1 MATEADAAPAAF
13 IKTMARFGLAALG
26 AGIAA
31 AGLAL
36 TPAPAG
42 SQLISVYF
50 LVFQDAPVLV
60 LLGAF
65 LLLAQGLLHRPLT
78 LTTPAWVSPRHACP
92 IVWATVAAVA
102 ALVYAGTHFVCRD
115 YGLSLDEFMAE
126 FDSRIIA
133 AGALKAPV
141 AKEWRDLVPALQP
154 IFRLPVADNAY
165 WLSSYLPMNAAIR
178 GAFLWLGDPTWA
190 GVAMAAIALTT
201 LFAITRQLWPDR
213 PDAAV
218 VGVILLASSA
228 QFLIAAMT
236 PYAMTAH
243 LCLNLV
249 WLWLFLRDRWWGHL
263 AAVLVAFV
271 ASGLHQVAFH
281 PLFAAPFV
289 FSLFLTRRWSLAI
302 FYGGAYASIVLFWI
316 LYWSLLIGANT
327 TTPIGPAA
335 DVGLLSFVQ
344 RIGEISNLEAA
355 SAALMALNLLRFLA
369 WQSPLMLP
377 LALVGLIICSKRHSI
392 LVNLALGIALTLA
405 VILVVMPFQG
415 HGWGYRY
422 LHGALGSIALLAA
435 QGWISLSDRSAQLHQ
450 RLSAIFLLS
459 VALSIFA
466 LLPWRLAQVYAFV
479 GPYAAA
485 SAAIAR
491 SEVDVVVVDASNIWY
506 GVDLVRNDPL
516 LTSSPKVLNLT
527 SLRSDQIKQLCSRY
541 RVAIF
546 DSEDAAHAGV
556 PLDSSQL
563 PAATGNA
570 DGLRELMRS
579 MGCAKEHVTGT
590 RRDPKLSPGLN

>member
-1 MATEADAAPAAF
+1 MGMPTATEADAAPAVL
-13 IKTMARFGLAALG
+13 IKTMASFGLAALA

-31 AGLAL
+31 AAL
-36 TPAPAG
+36 TLASAPAG

-65 LLLAQGLLHRPLT
+65 MLLTQGLLRQPLG
-78 LTTPAWVSPRHACP
+78 LSTTAWVSPQHACP
-92 IVWATVAAVA
+92 IVWATVVAVA

-133 AGALKAPV
+133 TGTLMAPV
-141 AKEWRDLVPALQP
+141 ADEWRDLVPALQP
-154 IFRLPVADNAY
+154 IFRLTVPDNAY

-178 GAFLWLGDPTWA
+178 GAFLWLGDSTWA
-190 GVAMAAIALTT
+190 GVSMAAIALTT
-201 LFAITRQLWPDR
+201 LFAIARQLWPDR

-218 VGVILLASSA
+218 VSVILLASSA

-236 PYAMTAH
+236 PYAMNAH

-263 AAVLVAFV
+263 AAVPVAFV

-289 FSLFLTRRWSLAI
+289 FSLLLTGRRSLAVY
-302 FYGGAYASIVLFWI
+302 YGGVYASIILFWI
-316 LYWSLLIGANT
+316 FYWSLLIGTST
-327 TTPIGPAA
+327 TTPNGSAA

-355 SAALMALNLLRFLA
+355 SVALMAINLLRFLA

-377 LALVGLIICSKRHSI
+377 LALVGLITCRTRSGI
-392 LVNLALGIALTLA
+392 LVSLALGIALTLA
-405 VILVVMPFQG
+405 VTLVVMPFQG

-422 LHGALGSIALLAA
+422 LHGMLGSIALFAA
-435 QGWISLSDRSAQLHQ
+435 QGWIWLSDGSAYRRQQLT
-450 RLSAIFLLS
+450 AILLLS
-459 VALSIFA
+459 IALSIFA
-466 LLPWRLAQVYAFV
+466 LLPWRLAQVYTFV

-491 SEVDVVVVDASNIWY
+491 SKADVVVVDASNIWY

-516 LTSSPKVLNLT
+516 LASSPKVLNLT
-527 SLRSDQIKQLCSRY
+527 SLRSEQIKQLCGRY

-546 DSEDAAHAGV
+546 DSDDASQAG
-556 PLDSSQL
+556 L
-563 PAATGNA
+563 PFASGQSPSGAR
-570 DGLRELMRS
+570 LRELMRS
-579 MGCAKEHVTGT
+579 LDCGKEHVIAAHPP
-590 RRDPKLSPGLN
+590 RSLN

>member
-1 MATEADAAPAAF
+1 MRISIAIEADAAPAVF
-13 IKTMARFGLAALG
+13 IKTMARFGLLALG
-26 AGIAA
+26 AGMAA
-31 AGLAL
+31 AALAL
-36 TPAPAG
+36 VPAPAG

-60 LLGAF
+60 LLGVF
-65 LLLAQGLLHRPLT
+65 LLSAQGLLRRPLA
-78 LTTPAWVSPRHACP
+78 LTTPAWVSPKHARL

-102 ALVYAGTHFVCRD
+102 ALVFAGTHFVCRD

-133 AGALKAPV
+133 AGALMAPV
-141 AKEWRDLVPALQP
+141 ADEWRDLVPALQP
-154 IFRLPVADNAY
+154 IFRLPVPDNAY

-190 GVAMAAIALTT
+190 SVSMAAIALTT
-201 LFAITRQLWPDR
+201 LFAIARKLWPDR

-218 VGVILLASSA
+218 VSVILLASSA

-236 PYAMTAH
+236 PYAVTAH

-289 FSLFLTRRWSLAI
+289 FSLLFTRRWSLSV

-316 LYWSLLIGANT
+316 FYWSLLIGT
-327 TTPIGPAA
+327 TTPSPAA
-335 DVGLLSFVQ
+335 DVGLLSFVE
-344 RIGEISNLEAA
+344 RIGEISTLEAT
-355 SAALMALNLLRFLA
+355 SVALMAINLLRFLA

-377 LALVGLIICSKRHSI
+377 LALVGLTIGRNRSGI
-392 LVNLALGIALTLA
+392 LVSLALGIALTLA
-405 VILVVMPFQG
+405 VVLVVMPFQG

-422 LHGALGSIALLAA
+422 LHGMLGSLALLAA
-435 QGWISLSDRSAQLHQ
+435 QGWIWLSDRSANLRQQ
-450 RLSAIFLLS
+450 PAAILLLS
-459 VALSIFA
+459 IALSIFA

-491 SEVDVVVVDASNIWY
+491 SKAEVVVVDASNIWY

-516 LTSSPKVLNLT
+516 LASSPKVLNLT

-546 DSEDAAHAGV
+546 DSEDASRAGL
-556 PLDSSQL
+556 PFASSQS
-563 PAATGNA
+563 PAAGSA
-570 DGLRELMRS
+570 ERLRVLMRS
-579 MGCAKEHVTGT
+579 LGCAKEHVTAAN
-590 RRDPKLSPGLN
+590 PPQS

>member
-1 MATEADAAPAAF
+1 MAIEADAAPAVF
-13 IKTMARFGLAALG
+13 IKTMARFGLVALG
-26 AGIAA
+26 AGMAA
-31 AGLAL
+31 AALAL
-36 TPAPAG
+36 VPAPAG

-60 LLGAF
+60 LLGVF
-65 LLLAQGLLHRPLT
+65 LLSAQGLLRRPLA
-78 LTTPAWVSPRHACP
+78 LTTPAWVSPKHARL

-133 AGALKAPV
+133 AGALMAPV
-141 AKEWRDLVPALQP
+141 ADEWRDLVPALQP
-154 IFRLPVADNAY
+154 IFRLPVPDNAY

-190 GVAMAAIALTT
+190 SVSMAAIALTT
-201 LFAITRQLWPDR
+201 LFAIARKLWPDR

-218 VGVILLASSA
+218 VSVILLASSA

-236 PYAMTAH
+236 PYAVTAH

-289 FSLFLTRRWSLAI
+289 FSLLFTRRWSLSV

-316 LYWSLLIGANT
+316 FYWSLLIGT
-327 TTPIGPAA
+327 TTPSPAA
-335 DVGLLSFVQ
+335 DVGLLSFVE
-344 RIGEISNLEAA
+344 RIGEISTLEAT
-355 SAALMALNLLRFLA
+355 SVALMAINLLRFLA

-377 LALVGLIICSKRHSI
+377 LALVGLTIGRNRSGI
-392 LVNLALGIALTLA
+392 LVSLALGIALTLA
-405 VILVVMPFQG
+405 VVLVVMPFQG

-422 LHGALGSIALLAA
+422 LHGMLGSLALLAA
-435 QGWISLSDRSAQLHQ
+435 QGWIWLSDRSANLRQQ
-450 RLSAIFLLS
+450 PAAILLLS
-459 VALSIFA
+459 IALSIFA

-491 SEVDVVVVDASNIWY
+491 SKAEVVVVDASNIWY

-516 LTSSPKVLNLT
+516 LASSPKVLNLT

-546 DSEDAAHAGV
+546 DSEDASRAGL
-556 PLDSSQL
+556 PFASSQS
-563 PAATGNA
+563 PAAGSA
-570 DGLRELMRS
+570 ERLRVLMRS
-579 MGCAKEHVTGT
+579 LGCAKEHVTAAN
-590 RRDPKLSPGLN
+590 PPQS

>member
-1 MATEADAAPAAF
+1 MAIEADAAPAVF
-13 IKTMARFGLAALG
+13 IKTMARFGLVALG
-26 AGIAA
+26 AGMAA
-31 AGLAL
+31 AALAL
-36 TPAPAG
+36 VPAPAG

-60 LLGAF
+60 LLGVF
-65 LLLAQGLLHRPLT
+65 LLSAQGLRRPLA
-78 LTTPAWVSPRHACP
+78 LTTPAWVSPKHARL

-133 AGALKAPV
+133 AGALMAPV
-141 AKEWRDLVPALQP
+141 ADEWRDLVPALQP
-154 IFRLPVADNAY
+154 IFRLPVPDNAY
-165 WLSSYLPMNAAIR
+165 WLSSYLPMNAVIR
-178 GAFLWLGDPTWA
+178 GVFLWLGDPTWA
-190 GVAMAAIALTT
+190 GVSMAAIALTT
-201 LFAITRQLWPDR
+201 LFAIARKLWPDR

-218 VGVILLASSA
+218 VSVILLASSA

-236 PYAMTAH
+236 PYAVTTH

-249 WLWLFLRDRWWGHL
+249 WLWLFLRDRLWGHL

-289 FSLFLTRRWSLAI
+289 FSLLFTRRWSLSV

-316 LYWSLLIGANT
+316 FYWSLLIGT
-327 TTPIGPAA
+327 TTPSPAA

-344 RIGEISNLEAA
+344 RIGEISHLEVA
-355 SAALMALNLLRFLA
+355 SVALMAINLLRFLA
-369 WQSPLMLP
+369 WQSPLMFP
-377 LALVGLIICSKRHSI
+377 LALIGLTICRTRGSI
-392 LVNLALGIALTLA
+392 PVSLALGIALTLA
-405 VILVVMPFQG
+405 VVLVVMPFQG

-422 LHGALGSIALLAA
+422 LHGMLGSLTLLAA
-435 QGWISLSDRSAQLHQ
+435 QGWIWLSDRSAYLRQQLA
-450 RLSAIFLLS
+450 AILLLS
-459 VALSIFA
+459 IALSSFA

-491 SEVDVVVVDASNIWY
+491 SKAEVVVVDASNIWY
-506 GVDLVRNDPL
+506 GVDLVRNDPWL
-516 LTSSPKVLNLT
+516 ASSPKVLNLT

-541 RVAIF
+541 QVAIF
-546 DSEDAAHAGV
+546 DSEDASRAGL
-556 PLDSSQL
+556 PFAFSQS
-563 PAATGNA
+563 PSASANA
-570 DGLRELMRS
+570 ERLREVMHSL
-579 MGCAKEHVTGT
+579 GCAKENVT
-590 RRDPKLSPGLN
+590 RLHPPQS

>member
-1 MATEADAAPAAF
+1 MRISIAIEADAAPAVF
-13 IKTMARFGLAALG
+13 IKTMARFGLLALG
-26 AGIAA
+26 AGMAA
-31 AGLAL
+31 AALAL
-36 TPAPAG
+36 VPAPAG

-60 LLGAF
+60 LLGVF
-65 LLLAQGLLHRPLT
+65 LLSAQGLLRRPLA
-78 LTTPAWVSPRHACP
+78 LTTPAWVSPKHARL

-102 ALVYAGTHFVCRD
+102 ALVFAGTHFVCRD

-133 AGALKAPV
+133 AGALMAPV
-141 AKEWRDLVPALQP
+141 ADEWRDLVPALQP
-154 IFRLPVADNAY
+154 IFRLPVPDNAY

-190 GVAMAAIALTT
+190 SVSMAAIALTT
-201 LFAITRQLWPDR
+201 LFAIARKLWPDR

-218 VGVILLASSA
+218 VSVILLASSA

-236 PYAMTAH
+236 PYAVTAH

-289 FSLFLTRRWSLAI
+289 FSLLFTRRWSLSV

-316 LYWSLLIGANT
+316 FYWSLLIGT
-327 TTPIGPAA
+327 TTPSPAA

-344 RIGEISNLEAA
+344 RIGEISTLEAA
-355 SAALMALNLLRFLA
+355 SVALMAINLLRFLA

-377 LALVGLIICSKRHSI
+377 LALVGLTIGRNRSGI
-392 LVNLALGIALTLA
+392 LVSLALGIALTLA
-405 VILVVMPFQG
+405 VVLVVMPFQG

-422 LHGALGSIALLAA
+422 LHGMLGSLALLAA
-435 QGWISLSDRSAQLHQ
+435 QGWIWLSDRSANLRQQ
-450 RLSAIFLLS
+450 PAAILLLS
-459 VALSIFA
+459 IALSIFA

-491 SEVDVVVVDASNIWY
+491 SKAEVVVVDASNIWY

-516 LTSSPKVLNLT
+516 LASSPKVLNLT

-546 DSEDAAHAGV
+546 DSEDASRAGL
-556 PLDSSQL
+556 PFASSQS
-563 PAATGNA
+563 PAAGSA
-570 DGLRELMRS
+570 ERLRVLMRS
-579 MGCAKEHVTGT
+579 LGCAKEHVTAAN
-590 RRDPKLSPGLN
+590 PPQS

>member
-1 MATEADAAPAAF
+1 MGTSMATEADAAPAVL
-13 IKTMARFGLAALG
+13 IKTMARFGMTALG

-31 AGLAL
+31 AALAH
-36 TPAPAG
+36 PSAPAG

-65 LLLAQGLLHRPLT
+65 LLLAQGLLRQPLA
-78 LTTPAWVSPRHACP
+78 LTTPAWMSPQHPRP
-92 IVWATVAAVA
+92 ITWATVASVA
-102 ALVYAGTHFVCRD
+102 ALVYTGTHFVCRD

-133 AGALKAPV
+133 TGTLMAPV
-141 AKEWRDLVPALQP
+141 AGEWRDLVPALQP
-154 IFRLPVADNAY
+154 IFRLTVPDNAY

-190 GVAMAAIALTT
+190 GVSMAAIALTT
-201 LFAITRQLWPDR
+201 LFAIARQLWPDR

-218 VGVILLASSA
+218 VSVILLASSA
-228 QFLIAAMT
+228 QFLIVAMT

-249 WLWLFLRDRWWGHL
+249 WLWLFLRHRWWGHL

-281 PLFAAPFV
+281 PLFAAPFL
-289 FSLFLTRRWSLAI
+289 FSLLITHRWSLAV
-302 FYGGAYASIVLFWI
+302 FYGGAYASIILFWI
-316 LYWSLLIGANT
+316 FYWSLLIGS
-327 TTPIGPAA
+327 TTPSPVA
-335 DVGLLSFVQ
+335 DVGLLSFVE

-355 SAALMALNLLRFLA
+355 SVALMAINLLRFLA

-377 LALVGLIICSKRHSI
+377 LALVGLITCRTRSGI
-392 LVNLALGIALTLA
+392 LVSLALGIALTMA
-405 VILVVMPFQG
+405 VTLVVMPFQG

-422 LHGALGSIALLAA
+422 LHGMLGSIALFAA
-435 QGWISLSDRSAQLHQ
+435 QGWIWLSDGSAYRGQQLT
-450 RLSAIFLLS
+450 AILLLS
-459 VALSIFA
+459 IALSTFA

-491 SEVDVVVVDASNIWY
+491 SEADVVVVDASNIWY

-527 SLRSDQIKQLCSRY
+527 SLRSDQIKQLCGRY

-546 DSEDAAHAGV
+546 DSNDASQAG
-556 PLDSSQL
+556 L
-563 PAATGNA
+563 PFASGQ
-570 DGLRELMRS
+570 
-579 MGCAKEHVTGT
+579 
-590 RRDPKLSPGLN
+590 

>member
-1 MATEADAAPAAF
+1 MSMAAEADAAPAVL

-31 AGLAL
+31 AALAL
-36 TPAPAG
+36 ASAPAG
-42 SQLISVYF
+42 SQLISAYF

-65 LLLAQGLLHRPLT
+65 LLLAQGLLRQPLT
-78 LTTPAWVSPRHACP
+78 LTIPAWVSAQHARA
-92 IVWATVAAVA
+92 IVWATAAAVA
-102 ALVYAGTHFVCRD
+102 ALVYAGTHFVYRD

-133 AGALKAPV
+133 AGTLMAPV
-141 AKEWRDLVPALQP
+141 SGEWRDLVPALQP
-154 IFRLPVADNAY
+154 IFRLPVPDNAFL
-165 WLSSYLPMNAAIR
+165 LSSYLPMNAAIR

-190 GVAMAAIALTT
+190 GVSLAAIALTT
-201 LFAITRQLWPDR
+201 LFGIARQLWPDR

-218 VGVILLASSA
+218 ISVILLASSA
-228 QFLIAAMT
+228 QFLIVAMT

-249 WLWLFLRDRWWGHL
+249 WLWLFLRDRYWGHL
-263 AAVLVAFV
+263 TAVLVAFV

-289 FSLFLTRRWSLAI
+289 LSLLVTRRWSLAV
-302 FYGGAYASIVLFWI
+302 FYGGAYACIVLFWI
-316 LYWSLLIGANT
+316 LYWSLLIGAST

-335 DVGLLSFVQ
+335 DVGLFSFAQ

-355 SAALMALNLLRFLA
+355 SVALMALNLLRFLA

-377 LALVGLIICSKRHSI
+377 LALVGLVICRKHRGI
-392 LVNLALGIALTLA
+392 LVSLALGIALTLA
-405 VILVVMPFQG
+405 VVLVVMPFQG

-422 LHGALGSIALLAA
+422 LHGLLGSIALLAA
-435 QGWISLSDRSAQLHQ
+435 QGWIWLSDRSAHLRQKFA
-450 RLSAIFLLS
+450 AILLLS
-459 VALSIFA
+459 IALSIFA
-466 LLPWRLAQVYAFV
+466 LIPWRLAQVYAFV

-491 SEVDVVVVDASNIWY
+491 SKADVVVVDASNIWY

-516 LTSSPKVLNLT
+516 LASSPKVLNLT
-527 SLRSDQIKQLCSRY
+527 SLRSDQIKQLCGRY

-546 DSEDAAHAGV
+546 DSIDASQAG
-556 PLDSSQL
+556 L
-563 PAATGNA
+563 PFASGQSPSGAQ
-570 DGLRELMRS
+570 LRELMRS
-579 MGCAKEHVTGT
+579 LGCAKEHVTAAH
-590 RRDPKLSPGLN
+590 PPQS

>member
-1 MATEADAAPAAF
+1 MRISIAIEADAAPAVF
-13 IKTMARFGLAALG
+13 IKTMACFGLVALG
-26 AGIAA
+26 AGMAA
-31 AGLAL
+31 AALAL
-36 TPAPAG
+36 VPAPAG

-60 LLGAF
+60 LLGVF
-65 LLLAQGLLHRPLT
+65 LLSAQGLLRRPLA
-78 LTTPAWVSPRHACP
+78 LTTPAWVSPKHARL

-102 ALVYAGTHFVCRD
+102 ALVFAGTHFVCRD

-133 AGALKAPV
+133 AGALMAPV
-141 AKEWRDLVPALQP
+141 ADEWRDLVPALQP
-154 IFRLPVADNAY
+154 IFRLPVPDNAY

-190 GVAMAAIALTT
+190 SVSMAAIALTT
-201 LFAITRQLWPDR
+201 LFAIARKLWPDR

-218 VGVILLASSA
+218 VSVILLASSA

-236 PYAMTAH
+236 PYAVTAH

-289 FSLFLTRRWSLAI
+289 FSLLFTRRWSLSV

-316 LYWSLLIGANT
+316 FYWSLLIGT
-327 TTPIGPAA
+327 TTPSPAA

-344 RIGEISNLEAA
+344 RIGEISTLEAA
-355 SAALMALNLLRFLA
+355 SVALMAINLLRFLA

-377 LALVGLIICSKRHSI
+377 LALVGLTIGRNRSGI
-392 LVNLALGIALTLA
+392 LVSLALGIALTLA
-405 VILVVMPFQG
+405 VVLVVMPFQG

-422 LHGALGSIALLAA
+422 LHGMLGSLALLAA
-435 QGWISLSDRSAQLHQ
+435 QGWIWLSDRSANLRQQ
-450 RLSAIFLLS
+450 PAAILLLS
-459 VALSIFA
+459 IALSIFA

-491 SEVDVVVVDASNIWY
+491 SKAEVVVVDASNIWY

-516 LTSSPKVLNLT
+516 LASSPKVLNLT

-546 DSEDAAHAGV
+546 DSEDASRAGL
-556 PLDSSQL
+556 PFASSQS
-563 PAATGNA
+563 PAAGSA
-570 DGLRELMRS
+570 ERLRVLMRS
-579 MGCAKEHVTGT
+579 LGCAKEHVTAAN
-590 RRDPKLSPGLN
+590 PPQS

>member
-1 MATEADAAPAAF
+1 MGMSTATEADAAPAVL
-13 IKTMARFGLAALG
+13 IKTMASFGLAALA

-31 AGLAL
+31 AAL
-36 TPAPAG
+36 TLASAPAG

-65 LLLAQGLLHRPLT
+65 MLLAQGLLRQPLG
-78 LTTPAWVSPRHACP
+78 LSTPAWVSAQHACA

-133 AGALKAPV
+133 TGTLMAPV
-141 AKEWRDLVPALQP
+141 SGEWRDLVPALQP
-154 IFRLPVADNAY
+154 IFRLPVPDNAY

-190 GVAMAAIALTT
+190 GVSLAAIALTT
-201 LFAITRQLWPDR
+201 LFAIARQLWPDR

-218 VGVILLASSA
+218 ISVILLASSA
-228 QFLIAAMT
+228 QFLIVAMT

-249 WLWLFLRDRWWGHL
+249 WLWLFLRNRWWGHL
-263 AAVLVAFV
+263 TAVLVAFV

-289 FSLFLTRRWSLAI
+289 LSLLAHTSVVAGRLLWRRLCQHRP
-302 FYGGAYASIVLFWI
+302 VLDF
-316 LYWSLLIGANT
+316 YWSLLIGAST

-335 DVGLLSFVQ
+335 DVGLLSFAQ

-355 SAALMALNLLRFLA
+355 SVALMALNLLRFLA

-377 LALVGLIICSKRHSI
+377 LALVGLVICRKRRGI
-392 LVNLALGIALTLA
+392 LVSLALGIALTLA
-405 VILVVMPFQG
+405 VVLVVMPFQG

-422 LHGALGSIALLAA
+422 LHGMLGSIALFAA
-435 QGWISLSDRSAQLHQ
+435 QGWIWLSDRSAHLRQTACSHPFAQHRALDLRAATLAPSASLCVCWPVCGCQ
-450 RLSAIFLLS
+450 RCHCPLQSG
-459 VALSIFA
+459 
-466 LLPWRLAQVYAFV
+466 RGRRRCEQY
-479 GPYAAA
+479 
-485 SAAIAR
+485 
-491 SEVDVVVVDASNIWY
+491 
-506 GVDLVRNDPL
+506 LVRC
-516 LTSSPKVLNLT
+516 TIS
-527 SLRSDQIKQLCSRY
+527 C
-541 RVAIF
+541 
-546 DSEDAAHAGV
+546 
-556 PLDSSQL
+556 
-563 PAATGNA
+563 ATI
-570 DGLRELMRS
+570 R
-579 MGCAKEHVTGT
+579 C
-590 RRDPKLSPGLN
+590 